1 MRACVASFLLCVFA
15 AVSAW
20 GQATARMHGIVSD
33 MSGAA
38 IAGATVKVTQTDTG
52 ISRSVTSDS
61 DGGYVLTNLPL
72 GPYSVE
78 VSKEGF
84 STEQQTGVVLQ
95 VGSDPAIPIALKVG
109 AVSER
114 VSVEANATQVE
125 TTSVG
130 VGAVVENQ
138 RVLDLPLN
146 GRMPTD
152 LITASGAAV
161 QTSAAGSTTSLT
173 MPLGAKIAVA
183 GGDPDGIQYYL
194 DGAQHVNFFDGS
206 GLLIPFPDALQEF
219 NLSTSAQE
227 AATSGRSGAT
237 VNVVMKSGTNSFHGD
252 LFEFIRNSDINSRDF
267 FQKTLDGL
275 KRNQFGG
282 TFGGPIKKD
291 KVFFFMGYQGTFVRQ
306 DPVQNPVTLPT
317 PAMLAGNF
325 NGCVSKPLGA
335 PFVNNQIS
343 PSLYSPAALK
353 IAALLP
359 VPTTPCGTF
368 TYAQPLSEDNHE
380 VDGRVDYQVSEKQSL
395 FAHYQL
401 AKENIA
407 VPYSLDPSN
416 VLTATGSGASDQY
429 NSFALG
435 DTYLFSPTK
444 LNAFRIYLDRVTAN
458 LPGAQMFGPE
468 NVGIN
473 AYTYQPHY
481 LTVNLPGD
489 FETGGGQFSENSFAY
504 TTAFGAN
511 DDFKIVHGAHQFSF
525 GGFFTRSIEWSVA
538 QAWSGGAYTISGSFT
553 GSPSVGLSA
562 GRRRPDA
569 ASPSQPAELG
579 SEFRWPVRAGHL
591 ESHSPADLE
600 LRRQLGSLLRHGVP
614 AERSLQL
621 QSGESTTQGVTS
633 KVVSG
638 APPGFS
644 FPGDPGFPG
653 KSGIDSQYGHFDPRL
668 GLGVGSVRRRQNSHP
683 AGRRHRA

>member
-1 MRACVASFLLCVFA
+1 MRVIKIALLSTMSAA
-15 AVSAW
+15 AVWA
-20 GQATARMHGIVSD
+20 QATARIHGVVSD

-38 IAGATVKVTQTDTG
+38 IAGATVKATQTETG
-52 ISRSVTSDS
+52 ISRSVTSEA

-72 GPYSVE
+72 GPYSIE

-84 STEQQTGVVLQ
+84 STEVQTGIVLQ
-95 VGSDPAIPIALKVG
+95 VSSDPAIPVALKVG

-114 VSVEANATQVE
+114 VNVEANATQVE
-125 TTSVG
+125 TTSLG

-152 LITASGAAV
+152 LVTLSGAAV
-161 QTSAAGSTTSLT
+161 QTAAAGSTTSLT

-183 GGDPDGIQYYL
+183 GGDPDGVQYYL

-227 AATSGRSGAT
+227 AATSGRSGAA

-252 LFEFIRNSDINSRDF
+252 LFEFLRNSAVNSRDF

-282 TFGGPIKKD
+282 TLGGPIRKD
-291 KVFFFMGYQGTFVRQ
+291 KIFFFLGYQGTFVRQ
-306 DPVQNPVTLPT
+306 DPVQNPVVLPT
-317 PAMLAGNF
+317 AQMLQGNF
-325 NGCVSKPLGA
+325 TQFESSGCPGGGKTLGA

-343 PSLYSPAALK
+343 PSLFSPAALK

-359 VPTTPCGTF
+359 QPNNACGSF

-380 VDGRVDYQVSEKQSL
+380 VDSRVDYQVSEKQSV
-395 FAHYQL
+395 FAHYQF
-401 AKENIA
+401 AKEEIA
-407 VPYSLDPSN
+407 VPYTLDPTN
-416 VLTATGSGASDQY
+416 VLTAGGSGADDQY

-444 LNAFRIYLDRVTAN
+444 LNSARVYLDRITAN
-458 LPGAQMFGPE
+458 LPGAKMFGPE

-473 AYTYQPHY
+473 AYTYQPNY
-481 LTVNLPGD
+481 LTVNLPGT
-489 FETGGGQFSENSFAY
+489 FETGAGQFSENSFAY

-511 DDFKIVHGAHQFSF
+511 DDFKIIHGSHQFSF

-538 QAWSGGAYTISGSFT
+538 
-553 GSPSVGLSA
+553 
-562 GRRRPDA
+562 
-569 ASPSQPAELG
+569 
-579 SEFRWPVRAGHL
+579 
-591 ESHSPADLE
+591 
-600 LRRQLGSLLRHGVP
+600 
-614 AERSLQL
+614 
-621 QSGESTTQGVTS
+621 
-633 KVVSG
+633 
-638 APPGFS
+638 
-644 FPGDPGFPG
+644 
-653 KSGIDSQYGHFDPRL
+653 
-668 GLGVGSVRRRQNSHP
+668 
-683 AGRRHRA
+683 